1 MKKILL
7 LCLVML
13 MVPAVYGQ
21 VSFGVRAGIGSSAL
35 VQKVDG
41 SPVSGAR
48 FGFSVA
54 GLLDVPVYK
63 RFSLRPELVFINQG
77 GSYEAFENSTT
88 PTAHSCYY
96 YSIQVPLNVVYSI
109 PINEAKLGISLGPN
123 FNYSLFGNMK
133 SGQADYD
140 IKFGQ
145 TEENDLKPFDLGVN
159 VGLSAIYKDV
169 FFGIHATCGTLDR
182 LAEKPQGA
190 SSVYQNNI
198 TFSLGYFFR

>member
-1 MKKILL
+1 
-7 LCLVML
+7 
-13 MVPAVYGQ
+13 
-21 VSFGVRAGIGSSAL
+21 
-35 VQKVDG
+35 
-41 SPVSGAR
+41 
-48 FGFSVA
+48 
-54 GLLDVPVYK
+54 
-63 RFSLRPELVFINQG
+63 
-77 GSYEAFENSTT
+77 
-88 PTAHSCYY
+88 
-96 YSIQVPLNVVYSI
+96 VVYSI

>member
-21 VSFGVRAGIGSSAL
+21 VSFGVRAGLGSSAL

-54 GLLDVPVYK
+54 GMLDVPVYK

-77 GSYEAFENSTT
+77 G
-88 PTAHSCYY
+88 
-96 YSIQVPLNVVYSI
+96 
-109 PINEAKLGISLGPN
+109 
-123 FNYSLFGNMK
+123 
-133 SGQADYD
+133 
-140 IKFGQ
+140 
-145 TEENDLKPFDLGVN
+145 
-159 VGLSAIYKDV
+159 
-169 FFGIHATCGTLDR
+169 
-182 LAEKPQGA
+182 
-190 SSVYQNNI
+190 
-198 TFSLGYFFR
+198 